1 MVLGLLAL
9 SFPEHCSSRTGPH
22 AERDA
27 SSPHHGLRSADP
39 DHMALGKL
47 SLYLTWGQQSL
58 RPGLTSSVIT
68 QAHILGLGL
77 AQPIIYPI
85 YDLL

>member
-9 SFPEHCSSRTGPH
+9 SFPEHCSSRT
-22 AERDA
+22 ERDA

-39 DHMALGKL
+39 DHMAMGKL
-47 SLYLTWGQQSL
+47 ALHLTWGQQSL

-77 AQPIIYPI
+77 AQPIIYSI